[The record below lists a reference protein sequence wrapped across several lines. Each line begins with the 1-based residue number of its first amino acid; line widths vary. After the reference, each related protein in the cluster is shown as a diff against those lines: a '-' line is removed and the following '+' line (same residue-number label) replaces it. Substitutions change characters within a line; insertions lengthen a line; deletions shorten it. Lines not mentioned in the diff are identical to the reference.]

1 MTINI
6 TKLKQ
11 DRRELEEEIREVKK
25 RLRSTWTKPMANEQ
39 YRLMA
44 LKQQATELC
53 ILRAWMR
60 GRSHLADA
68 DYCKEIAERVVL
80 QYQAEAA

>member
-1 MTINI
+1 MIINI

-11 DRRELEEEIREVKK
+11 DRRALEEQIREVKK
-25 RLRSTWTKPMANEQ
+25 QLRSTWTKPMANEQ
-39 YRLMA
+39 YQLIA
-44 LKQQATELC
+44 LKRKATELC

-60 GRSHLADA
+60 GRNHLSDA
-68 DYCKEIAERVVL
+68 DYCKEVAERVAL